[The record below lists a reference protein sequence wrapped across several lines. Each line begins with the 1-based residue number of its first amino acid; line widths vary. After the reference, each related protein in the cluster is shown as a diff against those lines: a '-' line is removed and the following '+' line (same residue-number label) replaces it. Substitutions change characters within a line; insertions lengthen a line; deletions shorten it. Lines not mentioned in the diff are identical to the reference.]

1 MNKIIFI
8 LLSIVYVAS
17 ATPLF
22 ERCSTCHG
30 KSGERHSLNLT
41 KPIAGMKV
49 KDVVKILK
57 AYKAGTR
64 NTYGFGTMMKGQTA
78 RLSDDD
84 ITEVAT
90 YIESLNPVQI
100 SHKPK
105 NLEVTAEKIFKK
117 CAICHGE
124 KGEKKSLGV
133 SSVIAGMKSKEI
145 IDILEEYRIGKR
157 DSYGYGNMMRGQA
170 TKLSHKNIKIVAKY
184 IESLSVVKSEDSNE
198 TQEPVKKISQEE
210 VDYNTFM
217 DAYFRDSKDPN
228 ETFEAAKKAYKEHLD
243 KEDSNKTKE
252 KNE

>member
-1 MNKIIFI
+1 
-8 LLSIVYVAS
+8 
-17 ATPLF
+17 
-22 ERCSTCHG
+22 
-30 KSGERHSLNLT
+30 

-90 YIESLNPVQI
+90 YIESLHPVQI
-100 SHKPK
+100 SHKPQSK
-105 NLEVTAEKIFKK
+105 DVTAEEIFKK

-124 KGEKKSLGV
+124 KAEKKSLGV
-133 SSVIAGMKSKEI
+133 SRVIAGMKAKET
-145 IDILEEYRIGKR
+145 IDILEEYRVGKR

-170 TKLSHKNIKIVAKY
+170 TKLSHKNIKTVAKY
-184 IESLSVVKSEDSNE
+184 IESLSVVKDDSNQ

-243 KEDSNKTKE
+243 TEHSNKDSNKTKE